1 MAVRLSGL
9 LNRLLICSN
18 LKKQSEQSAAS
29 LTHLRHL
36 LQCYAECTL
45 YCTLNR
51 MPKYLTI
58 TEARRQL
65 LELPDELTDEPVI
78 ITKHGKPVMA
88 ALSYEQFESLMETLE
103 ILSDREFANRLQ
115 ESIAQAERGETVSWK
130 EAKAK
135 LGL

>member
-1 MAVRLSGL
+1 
-9 LNRLLICSN
+9 
-18 LKKQSEQSAAS
+18 
-29 LTHLRHL
+29 
-36 LQCYAECTL
+36 
-45 YCTLNR
+45 

-65 LELPDELTDEPVI
+65 LDLPAELKDEPVI

-88 ALSYEQFESLMETLE
+88 ALSFEQFESLLETLE
-103 ILSDREFANRLQ
+103 ILSEQKFANQLQ
-115 ESIAQAERGETVSWK
+115 ESIAQAERGEMIRWE